1 VNNVDELKDERKKRE
16 TNEEGESYPTTMLSP
31 TTQALCFFWFI
42 LILLLLFAGVFSL
55 PVDILRPNLG
65 MFSCFNQLP

>member
-31 TTQALCFFWFI
+31 TTQALCFFW
-42 LILLLLFAGVFSL
+42 G
-55 PVDILRPNLG
+55 
-65 MFSCFNQLP
+65 CF